1 MKNHLLRIALLL
13 ALPLGLLM
21 NVSPVNRLAEG
32 LGLPLTYFAPATAP
46 LSENVHF
53 GTEPSAPEAFH
64 PPLALPDVC
73 DMDNKA
79 FQPGE
84 KIVYK
89 LYYNWN
95 FVWLAAGEVTFLVH
109 DLPNQY
115 HVMVRGRTYE
125 SYEWFYKVRD
135 NYESYLDK
143 KTLLPK
149 IHIKDINEGGYTR
162 YDRTT
167 FYQKDGK
174 AVSQR
179 GKTRDDLSSKEM
191 TLDECMHDLI
201 SIVYYARNLDY
212 NQMQTGQEIPL
223 KILMDQEVYP
233 ISLKYLG
240 PEKGKKIR
248 GIGHFNTQKFSPQ
261 LIAGDVFKEGDE
273 MKIYVSDD
281 ENKIPVL
288 IESPVNV
295 GSVKAVLKTY
305 EGLKYPMTAFIEK

>member
-1 MKNHLLRIALLL
+1 MKNSILQLALFLV
-13 ALPLGLLM
+13 LPLGLLT
-21 NVSPVNRLAEG
+21 NVSSAPDAGQKARWFMPSL
-32 LGLPLTYFAPATAP
+32 APA
-46 LSENVHF
+46 
-53 GTEPSAPEAFH
+53 SAPVPDQETTDFH

-73 DMDNKA
+73 ETENNV

-109 DLPNQY
+109 DLPDQY

-149 IHIKDINEGGYTR
+149 IHIKDIAEGGYTR

-167 FYQKDGK
+167 FYQKEGR
-174 AVSQR
+174 AVSER
-179 GKTRDDLSSKEM
+179 GKTRYDLKPKKM
-191 TLDECMHDLI
+191 NLDECMHDLI
-201 SIVYYARNLDY
+201 SIVYYARNLEYDA
-212 NQMQTGQEIPL
+212 MREGQEIPL
-223 KILMDQEVYP
+223 KILMDQEIYP
-233 ISLKYLG
+233 LSLKYLG
-240 PEKGKKIR
+240 AEPDKKIKGVGR
-248 GIGHFNTQKFSPQ
+248 FNTQKFSPQ
-261 LIAGDVFKEGDE
+261 LIAGEVFKEGDE

-288 IESPVNV
+288 IESPVSV

-305 EGLKYPMTAFIEK
+305 EGLKYPMTAQVD